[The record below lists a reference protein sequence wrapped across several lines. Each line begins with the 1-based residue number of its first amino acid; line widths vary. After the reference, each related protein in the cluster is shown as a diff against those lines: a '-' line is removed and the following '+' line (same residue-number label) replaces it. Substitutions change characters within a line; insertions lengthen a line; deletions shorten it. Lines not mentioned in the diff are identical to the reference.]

1 MTGVDGAAPAGASPV
16 GFAPAGPGPLRAA
29 AAEIVDEVAT
39 TRWGRISPS
48 VYETGRLVSIA
59 PWLVD
64 HAARV
69 AFLRATQRP
78 DGGWGQPGG
87 YALVPTLSATEALL
101 ATARHGDPSAAEPAG
116 QGLDRL
122 IGWLT
127 GPAPLRV
134 ADVPDTPAIE
144 LIVPAMVDLVN
155 AHLDA
160 LTDRPV
166 PGLDR
171 FAGVRLATPPG
182 MDDRPLR
189 AIRAALGAGA
199 PVPDKLL
206 HSLEVVGP
214 LAGEQQVHPPPL
226 GGIGAS
232 PAASAAWLAGH
243 PSGPTSATLRYLEAV
258 TGRHGGPVSSVVP
271 IAPFERAWVLSLL
284 IGAGFRLDR
293 PDRLTTALAAPL
305 GPGGLA
311 GGEGLPLDADTTSV
325 TLLTLAQLGAAP
337 PVDSLWPFEVDTH
350 FSTWLGE
357 RTPSTTTNAHVLEL
371 FGHHAAGP
379 ATPARVAGRD
389 RLVVAKLTAWLCA
402 QQLPDGSWTDKW
414 HASPYY
420 ATFCCVTA
428 LHRYG
433 RPAGGGDGGGP
444 AAAIHR
450 AVRWIVATQGADGSW
465 GRWQGTAEETAYA
478 VQTLLLTALDE
489 PGVHTAAAGG
499 LAYLTE
505 TFGQQP
511 DPPLWHDKDLY
522 VPPRI
527 VRAAVLA
534 AFRLAGSD
542 NAMRHGMSSPAVT
555 D

>member
-1 MTGVDGAAPAGASPV
+1 MTDLEGAAPDR
-16 GFAPAGPGPLRAA
+16 PGQVSAHTA
-29 AAEIVDEVAT
+29 AAELVDEVAAT
-39 TRWGRISPS
+39 QWGSISPS
-48 VYETGRLVSIA
+48 VYETGRLVSLA

-78 DGGWGQPGG
+78 DGGWGQPDG

-101 ATARHGDPSAAEPAG
+101 ATARRGDPTAAEPAG

-122 IGWLT
+122 IDWLA
-127 GPAPLRV
+127 GPAALR
-134 ADVPDTPAIE
+134 AGDAPDTPAIE
-144 LIVPAMVDLVN
+144 LIVPAVIDLVN
-155 AHLDA
+155 AHLDTLA
-160 LTDRPV
+160 ERPV

-171 FAGVRLATPPG
+171 FAGVRLPPPSG
-182 MDDRPLR
+182 MDDAALR
-189 AIRAALGAGA
+189 AIRAAVDAGV

-214 LAGEQQVHPPPL
+214 LAANQPVRPAAI
-226 GGIGAS
+226 GGVGAS
-232 PAASAAWLAGH
+232 PAATAAWLASH
-243 PSGPTSATLRYLEAV
+243 PSGPTAATFRYLEAV
-258 TGRHGGPVSSVVP
+258 TRRHGGPVSSVIP

-284 IGAGFRLDR
+284 IGAGFPLERA
-293 PDRLTTALAAPL
+293 DRLAAALVAPL
-305 GPGGLA
+305 GPAGLS
-311 GGEGLPLDADTTSV
+311 GGEGLPFDADTTSV
-325 TLLTLAQLGAAP
+325 TLLTLAQLGAAQ

-371 FGHHAAGP
+371 FGYHVSTHAWAG
-379 ATPARVAGRD
+379 ARD
-389 RLVVAKLTAWLCA
+389 RAVVGKLTAWLCG
-402 QQLPDGSWTDKW
+402 QQLPDGSWLDKW

-433 RPAGGGDGGGP
+433 HPEAKEPAD
-444 AAAIHR
+444 AIRR
-450 AVRWIVATQGADGSW
+450 AVRWIVGTQRAERAW
-465 GRWQGTAEETAYA
+465 GRWQGTVEETAYA
-478 VQTLLLTALDE
+478 VLTLLLTAAPDDT
-489 PGVHTAAAGG
+489 VAHAAAADG
-499 LAYLTE
+499 LAYLAAA
-505 TFGQQP
+505 FGQQP

-522 VPPRI
+522 VPSRI

-534 AFRLAGSD
+534 AFRLAGSEHP
-542 NAMRHGMSSPAVT
+542 MSRRISSPAAT

>member
-1 MTGVDGAAPAGASPV
+1 MTGVDGVAQDGDAAPE
-16 GFAPAGPGPLRAA
+16 RIAA
-29 AAEIVDEVAT
+29 AAAGLVDEVVA
-39 TRWGRISPS
+39 TRWGAISPS

-59 PWLVD
+59 PWLVG

-69 AFLRATQRP
+69 AFLRAAQRS

-101 ATARHGDPSAAEPAG
+101 ATALRGDDPAAAEPAG

-122 IGWLT
+122 VGWLAGSAPT
-127 GPAPLRV
+127 PAG
-134 ADVPDTPAIE
+134 DVPDTPAIE
-144 LIVPAMVDLVN
+144 LIVPAMLDLVN
-155 AHLDA
+155 GHLAA

-171 FAGVRLATPPG
+171 FAGVRLAVPPG
-182 MDDRPLR
+182 MDDLTLR
-189 AIRAALGAGA
+189 KVSAALGNGV

-206 HSLEVVGP
+206 HSLEVLGP
-214 LAGEQQVHPPPL
+214 LAANQSVRPAAI
-226 GGIGAS
+226 GGVGAS
-232 PAASAAWLAGH
+232 PASTAAWLVSH
-243 PSGPTSATLRYLEAV
+243 PAGPTSATFRYLEAV
-258 TGRHGGPVSSVVP
+258 TREHGGPVSSVIP

-284 IGAGFRLDR
+284 IGAGFRPER
-293 PDRLTTALAAPL
+293 ADRLAVALAAPL
-305 GPGGLA
+305 GPAGLA

-325 TLLTLAQLGAAP
+325 TLLTLAQLGAAQ

-371 FGHHAAGP
+371 FGYHVSTHAWAG
-379 ATPARVAGRD
+379 ARD
-389 RLVVAKLTAWLCA
+389 RAVVGKLTAWLHA

-420 ATFCCVTA
+420 ATFCCVAA

-433 RPAGGGDGGGP
+433 HLDADQRSAGV
-444 AAAIHR
+444 IRR

-478 VQTLLLTALDE
+478 VQTLLLTAALGE
-489 PGVHTAAAGG
+489 TGAHAAAADG
-499 LAYLTE
+499 LAYLAAAH
-505 TFGQQP
+505 GHQP

-522 VPPRI
+522 VPSRI
-527 VRAAVLA
+527 VRAAVLS
-534 AFRLAGSD
+534 AFRLAGRD
-542 NAMRHGMSSPAVT
+542 PAFSRRISCPAGT

>member
-1 MTGVDGAAPAGASPV
+1 MSGVAGAAPDPGS
-16 GFAPAGPGPLRAA
+16 APAGPALQAA
-29 AAEIVDEVAT
+29 AADLVDEVAA

-87 YALVPTLSATEALL
+87 YALAPTLSATEALL
-101 ATARHGDPSAAEPAG
+101 ATARDGDPSAAEPAG

-122 IGWLT
+122 IGWLA

-134 ADVPDTPAIE
+134 ADVPDTPAVE
-144 LIVPAMVDLVN
+144 LIVPALVDLVN

-160 LTDRPV
+160 LADRPV

-171 FAGVRLATPPG
+171 FAGVRLAAPAG
-182 MDDRPLR
+182 VDDRPLR
-189 AIRAALGAGA
+189 GIRAMLDAGA

-214 LAGEQQVHPPPL
+214 LTANQPVRPAPI
-226 GGIGAS
+226 GGVGAS
-232 PAASAAWLAGH
+232 PAATAAWLAGH
-243 PSGPTSATLRYLEAV
+243 PAGPTSATLRYLEAV
-258 TGRHGGPVSSVVP
+258 TRRHGGPVPSVVP

-284 IGAGFRLDR
+284 IGAGFPVGR
-293 PDRLTTALAAPL
+293 PDRVAAALAAPL

-325 TLLTLAQLGAAP
+325 TLLTLAQLGAAQ
-337 PVDSLWPFEVDTH
+337 PVDCLWPFEVDTH

-371 FGHHAAGP
+371 FGHHVAAH
-379 ATPARVAGRD
+379 TWAGARD
-389 RLVVAKLTAWLCA
+389 RAVVAKLTAWLCA
-402 QQLPDGSWTDKW
+402 QQLPDGSWMDKW

-420 ATFCCVTA
+420 ATFCVVTA
-428 LHRYG
+428 LHRHG
-433 RPAGGGDGGGP
+433 RLGGGEP
-444 AAAIHR
+444 AATIRR
-450 AVRWIVATQGADGSW
+450 AVRWIVATQSADRSW
-465 GRWQGTAEETAYA
+465 GRWHGTAEETAYA
-478 VQTLLLTALDE
+478 VQTLLLTAALDE
-489 PGVHTAAAGG
+489 PGAHAAAADG
-499 LAYLTE
+499 LAYLAATS
-505 TFGQQP
+505 GQQP

-542 NAMRHGMSSPAVT
+542 NAMRYGISSPAAT